1 MKMIVLS
8 SALIAVLVMTGCTTK
23 EPVVE
28 EEVKAAPVATVP
40 APVEEE
46 EAVAPEPKVIELS
59 QSTLADLEGQMKTVN
74 FDFDRYD
81 IRSDM
86 QPYVVANSKLA
97 NGEAK
102 EYAIKLEGNCDEWGS
117 DEYNFALG
125 LRRANAV
132 KSEMVSEGVAAE
144 RITMVSY
151 GESNPVCTEKTK
163 ECWYQNRRVDV
174 KLLP

>member
-1 MKMIVLS
+1 
-8 SALIAVLVMTGCTTK
+8 
-23 EPVVE
+23 VVE
-28 EEVKAAPVATVP
+28 EEVQAAPVSTVP

-46 EAVAPEPKVIELS
+46 VAAPEPKVIELS
-59 QSTLADLEGQMKTVN
+59 QPTLADLEGQMKTVN
-74 FDFDRYD
+74 FDFDKYD

-86 QPYVVANSKLA
+86 EGYVVANSKLA
-97 NGEAK
+97 NGEAS
-102 EYAIKLEGNCDEWGS
+102 EYAVKLEGNCDEWGS

-132 KSEMVSEGVAAE
+132 KSEMIAEGVAAD
-144 RITMVSY
+144 RISMVSF

-163 ECWYQNRRVDV
+163 ECWYQNRRVEV

>member
-1 MKMIVLS
+1 MIVLS
-8 SALIAVLVMTGCTTK
+8 SALIAVLAMTGCTTK

-28 EEVKAAPVATVP
+28 EEVQAAPVATVP
-40 APVEEE
+40 APVEEK
-46 EAVAPEPKVIELS
+46 EAVVPEAKIIELS
-59 QSTLADLEGQMKTVN
+59 ETTLADLEGQMKTVN

-86 QPYVVANSKLA
+86 QGYVVANSNLA
-97 NGEAK
+97 NGEAS
-102 EYAIKLEGNCDEWGS
+102 EYAVKLEGNCDEWGS

-125 LRRANAV
+125 LRRTNAV
-132 KSEMVSEGVAAE
+132 KAEMVAEGVEAE
-144 RITMVSY
+144 RISMVSY

-163 ECWYQNRRVDV
+163 ECWYQNRRVEV

>member
-8 SALIAVLVMTGCTTK
+8 SALIAVLAMTGCTTK

-28 EEVKAAPVATVP
+28 EEVQAAPVATVP

-46 EAVAPEPKVIELS
+46 AVVPEAKVIELS
-59 QSTLADLEGQMKTVN
+59 QPTVADLEGQMKTVN
-74 FDFDRYD
+74 FDFDKYD

-86 QPYVVANSKLA
+86 QAYVVANSKLA
-97 NGEAK
+97 NGEAA

-132 KSEMVSEGVAAE
+132 KSEMVAEGVDAE
-144 RITMVSY
+144 RISMVSY

>member
-1 MKMIVLS
+1 MIVLS
-8 SALIAVLVMTGCTTK
+8 SALIAVLAMTGCTTK

-28 EEVKAAPVATVP
+28 EKVEAAPVATIP

-46 EAVAPEPKVIELS
+46 VVVPETKVIEVIKKP
-59 QSTLADLEGQMKTVN
+59 TLADLEGQMKTVN
-74 FDFDRYD
+74 FDFDKYN

-86 QPYVVANSKLA
+86 EAYVVANSNLA
-97 NGEAK
+97 KSDAA
-102 EYAIKLEGNCDEWGS
+102 EYMIKLEGNCDEWGS

-132 KSEMVSEGVAAE
+132 KSEMIAEGVSEE
-144 RITMVSY
+144 RISMVSY